1 MTEGRRKIIWR
12 FTPFGVD
19 DNTDWCFTPLHQIEA
34 GDFQMNL
41 ISFRAALILSV
52 VISTALVGLI
62 NSSLV
67 G

>member
-1 MTEGRRKIIWR
+1 
-12 FTPFGVD
+12 
-19 DNTDWCFTPLHQIEA
+19 
-34 GDFQMNL
+34 MNL
-41 ISFRAALILSV
+41 ISFRAALILSA